1 MAFYTHGGVPAQG
14 STGSS
19 SEIRAELDSIA
30 ASFVLLG
37 ALTADRAIVNN
48 SAGTARTVTAG
59 TLALPYNFAIA
70 GAAIT
75 LTATATTNVTLP
87 TSGTLV
93 SSTSGTALAA
103 TNLDG
108 GAAGKI
114 PYQSGAA
121 TTLFSAVGTSGQAVL
136 SGGTGAPT
144 FTTGTLTLAGNF
156 ATSGAYACTLTLS
169 GTTTVT
175 LPTSGTLLSTAT
187 AVTVAQGGTGAAT
200 LTGLLQ
206 GNGTSAI
213 TAITNSTTVG
223 QCLRVTG
230 SNTYAWGALDLA
242 DGDAIT
248 GNLPVGNLNSGTSAS
263 SSTFWRGDGTW
274 ATPSVSVGTLTAGTP
289 AVMNP
294 YAASSVV
301 TTAHGLGGAP
311 AFVDIYF
318 ECLSAELGYSVG
330 DRVRLPTMS
339 GFNSTG
345 AAVTADTTN
354 VVIHAGNDGSGAR
367 ITFPDK
373 GAATFTYSQITYAN
387 WKLVATPYKLN

>member
-75 LTATATTNVTLP
+75 LTASATTNVTLP
-87 TSGTLV
+87 TSGTLI
-93 SSTSGTALAA
+93 SSTAGTAVTA

-156 ATSGAYACTLTLS
+156 ATSGAYACTLTLTN
-169 GTTTVT
+169 TTSVT

-206 GNGTSAI
+206 GNGTSVI

-248 GNLPVGNLNSGTSAS
+248 GNLPVGNLNSGTGAT

-274 ATPSVSVGTLTAGTP
+274 ATPSVVTGTLTAGTP
-289 AVMNP
+289 AVLNP
-294 YAASSVV
+294 YTASTAV
-301 TTAHGLGGAP
+301 TTAHGLGATP
-311 AFVDIYF
+311 IFVQVYL
-318 ECLSAELGYSVG
+318 ECLSADRNWAVG
-330 DRVRLPTMS
+330 DRIQINS
-339 GFNSTG
+339 HNQFNTVG
-345 AAVTADTTN
+345 PVVGYDGTN
-354 VVIHAGNDGSGAR
+354 TFIRTSNDGAGLLSVV
-367 ITFPDK
+367 DK
-373 GAATFTYSQITYAN
+373 TTPAGYVTLTYAN
-387 WKLVATPYKLN
+387 WKIVATPYKLN